1 MENSKRQM
9 EKNKFKG
16 LRVYCP
22 IFYFS
27 IFLFFYF
34 LFTNHLQ
41 ERLTFIKFLIHCR

>member
-27 IFLFFYF
+27 IFFIFYSQTTFFYSQ
-34 LFTNHLQ
+34 T
-41 ERLTFIKFLIHCR
+41 TCMKD